1 MPIVFGSKLQSQIA
15 NDTWLDKTQDD
26 ATVGKIALNEASSS
40 SISDAQLQINKNKK
54 VIFGEAT
61 KSNGDQLTP
70 DTESMD
76 QEFRMIGNAAPVT
89 LNVLPFASQPL
100 DGSVIVLVGHSDSFA
115 VTIAFNDSQYGFYGN
130 GDATL
135 KRGYTLTLKYNDEL
149 ERYLEIGRN
158 F

>member
-15 NDTWLDKTQDD
+15 NETWLDKTQDD
-26 ATVGKIALNEASSS
+26 ATVGKVSLNEPSSS

-54 VIFGEAT
+54 VIFGEST
-61 KSNGDQLTP
+61 KSDGDQLTP

-76 QEFRMIGNAAPVT
+76 QEFRMIGNGAPVT
-89 LNVLPFASQPL
+89 LNALPFDSQPL
-100 DGSVIVLVGHSDSFA
+100 DGADIKLIGHSDSFS
-115 VTIAFNDSQYGFYGN
+115 VTISLNDSQYGCYIN

-135 KRGYTLTLKYNDEL
+135 KRGYILSLRYNDEL